1 MLLVPLVN
9 VVKILH
15 GYNTLETFIALL
27 CLRVECSRGIMCGTV
42 NSERAL
48 WVDLLGLIQERVVND
63 SLANVTFHVSAG
75 LLFLLRVDQAL
86 DDF

>member
-1 MLLVPLVN
+1 
-9 VVKILH
+9 
-15 GYNTLETFIALL
+15 
-27 CLRVECSRGIMCGTV
+27 MCGTV
-42 NSERAL
+42 DSERAL

>member
-1 MLLVPLVN
+1 MQVFRRN
-9 VVKILH
+9 D
-15 GYNTLETFIALL
+15 TLETLVFLL

-42 NSERAL
+42 DSERAL